1 MSSPSSLVLYADD
14 ILLSHVISSPSCM
27 ASVQSDLDLIAHWI
41 NSHLLS
47 LNPNKCKYMVISRKS
62 SSFTSSLPS
71 LSLAGVSLEQ
81 VQVFKYLGVVISSRL
96 SWSDHVLHVA
106 AKARKSIGVIYRNF
120 YRHFSPATLLQLY
133 KSIVLP
139 QLTYCSSVWAPS
151 SSSGSMRKLESVQH
165 FALKV
170 CLHQWNSTY
179 SDCLHAVH
187 LPSFSARYT
196 LAKLTLLYKIKTSL
210 VFFPSGYI
218 HPAHV
223 SAYALRHQHSSNIF
237 IPFFRTAQLFSPF
250 CCCPMELSP
259 FSHSGP

>member
-1 MSSPSSLVLYADD
+1 
-14 ILLSHVISSPSCM
+14 M

-71 LSLAGVSLEQ
+71 LFLAGVSLEQ
-81 VQVFKYLGVVISSRL
+81 VQLFKYLGVVISSHL
-96 SWSDHVLHVA
+96 SWSDHVLHVT

-120 YRHFSPATLLQLY
+120 YRHSSPATLLQLY

-170 CLHQWNSTY
+170 CLH
-179 SDCLHAVH
+179 LHAVH
-187 LPSFSARYT
+187 LPSLSTRYA
-196 LAKLTLLYKIKTSL
+196 LAKLTLLYKIKNSL
-210 VFFPSGYI
+210 VFFPS
-218 HPAHV
+218 V
-223 SAYALRHQHSSNIF
+223 V
-237 IPFFRTAQLFSPF
+237 
-250 CCCPMELSP
+250 LSLA
-259 FSHSGP
+259 SRL